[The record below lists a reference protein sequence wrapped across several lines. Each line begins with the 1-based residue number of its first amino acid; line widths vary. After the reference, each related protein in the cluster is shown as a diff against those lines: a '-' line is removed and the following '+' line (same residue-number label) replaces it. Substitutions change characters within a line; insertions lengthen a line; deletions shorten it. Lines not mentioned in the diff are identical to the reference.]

1 MVKLWH
7 VFGYTT
13 NCAHQYTA
21 KSFISKIVA
30 AEDEK
35 EAILTMMLAC
45 HNDSFHTISAT
56 EFELEDGMVF
66 DLK

>member
-7 VFGYTT
+7 VFGYTI
-13 NCAHQYTA
+13 NRAYQYDA

-35 EAILTMMLAC
+35 EAILTLMLAC
-45 HNDSFHTISAT
+45 HTNSFQTINAV

-66 DLK
+66 DVK

>member
-7 VFGYTT
+7 VFGYAIK
-13 NCAHQYTA
+13 CANQYTA

-35 EAILTMMLAC
+35 EAILTTMIAC
-45 HNDSFHTISAT
+45 HSDSFQTISAV

-66 DLK
+66 DLH

>member
-7 VFGYTT
+7 VFGYI
-13 NCAHQYTA
+13 NNGAHQYVA

-35 EAILTMMLAC
+35 EAILTTMIAC
-45 HNDSFHTISAT
+45 HSDSFQTISAD
-56 EFELEDGMVF
+56 EFEIENGMIF
-66 DLK
+66 DFK